1 MKFGLFGGPRTEGY
15 RAYID
20 AVVEAEALGYH
31 GNFLVE
37 HHFTGIG
44 QVSASLSLLTF
55 LAARTATIRLG
66 TAVVVL
72 PWHNPILVA
81 EQAATLDQLSNGRL
95 DFGVGKGYRP
105 NEFDGFCIPVEEA
118 NERFEEAMDVIKK
131 AWTAN
136 GRFSHRGKRWHYE
149 NIVVE
154 PPPLQRPHPP
164 LWLAAGKP
172 DSLEYA
178 ARHGYRLFLDQ
189 LQTVDV
195 IIERLN
201 IFKRALAACGRR
213 YDPMEVAVARGLM
226 IARTAE
232 EREQAVAARMQALGM
247 LNTFGSSQSSMMS
260 DTNLR
265 KAAEDGTLI
274 GTPEEIARRLE
285 LLRAQGVDYV
295 LLATSHPPTLR
306 TFAKEIMPAFR

>member
-15 RAYID
+15 RGYID

-31 GNFLVE
+31 SNFLVE

-44 QVSASLSLLTF
+44 QVSSSLNLLTF

-81 EQAATLDQLSNGRL
+81 EQAATLDQLSGGRL

-105 NEFDGFCIPVEEA
+105 NEFDGFCIPAEEA
-118 NERFEEAMDVIKK
+118 QERFEEAMDVIRK

-136 GRFSHRGKRWHYE
+136 GRFSHSGKRWNYR
-149 NIVVE
+149 NVVVE
-154 PPPLQRPHPP
+154 PPPLQSPHPP

-178 ARHGYRLFLDQ
+178 ARQGYRLFLDQ
-189 LQTVDV
+189 LQTVEV
-195 IIERLN
+195 ILERLG
-201 IFKRALAACGRR
+201 IFKRALAACGRS
-213 YDPMEVAVARGLM
+213 YDPMQVAVARGLR
-226 IARTAE
+226 IVGPGE
-232 EREQAVAARMQALGM
+232 DREQAIAERMQALGV
-247 LNTFGSSQSSMMS
+247 LNKFGSSQSSMMS

-274 GTPEEIARRLE
+274 GTPDEIARRLE
-285 LLRAQGVDYV
+285 LLRAQGVEYV
-295 LLATSHPPTLR
+295 LLASAHPPTLR
-306 TFAKEIMPAFR
+306 TFAKEIMPAFA